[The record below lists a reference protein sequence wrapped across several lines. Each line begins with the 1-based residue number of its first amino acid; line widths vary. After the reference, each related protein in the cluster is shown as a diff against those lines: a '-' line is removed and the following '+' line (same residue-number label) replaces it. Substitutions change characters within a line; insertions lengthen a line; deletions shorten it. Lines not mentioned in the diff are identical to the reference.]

1 MVNVKNMVTKEYA
14 PYCVICRTHNH
25 KAGYGIAFENGT
37 HICME
42 CALDVYD
49 ILDDC
54 FKEQAS
60 QMDEA
65 EDSDEDTAHGG
76 DD

>member
-1 MVNVKNMVTKEYA
+1 MINTKNMPSKPYA

-25 KAGYGIAFENGT
+25 KAGYGIEFKNGT

-49 ILDDC
+49 ILDD
-54 FKEQAS
+54 FFREQAS
-60 QMDEA
+60 QMGE
-65 EDSDEDTAHGG
+65 EDADEDTAHGG
-76 DD
+76 GD